1 MTDKGAQ
8 KIALSMVGSAL
19 LVLGGL
25 IGYDQYKE
33 WRTTVVLEQAFKE
46 AREQQWQ
53 IVNDE
58 TDAYIAEA
66 KRQLA
71 EQQKG
76 N

>member
-25 IGYDQYKE
+25 VGYDQYKE
-33 WRTTVVLEQAFKE
+33 WRASVAIERAFEE

-71 EQQKG
+71 EQ
-76 N
+76 

>member
-8 KIALSMVGSAL
+8 KVALAIVGSTL
-19 LVLGGL
+19 MLLGGVV
-25 IGYDQYKE
+25 GYDQYKE
-33 WRTTVVLEQAFKE
+33 WRAGVALERAVE
-46 AREQQWQ
+46 AAREQHWQ

-71 EQQKG
+71 EQG
-76 N
+76 AE